1 MIKLMRIF
9 QYAYLVIGILFLV
22 EGVLAFNK
30 NRERALFMF
39 GFAIF
44 IILIFF
50 FKRRFTKK
58 IEKRNAQK

>member
-1 MIKLMRIF
+1 MSKLWKIF
-9 QYAYLVIGILFLV
+9 QYGYLIVGAIFLV

-30 NRERALFMF
+30 SRERAYLMF

-50 FKRRFTKK
+50 FKRHFRKK
-58 IEKRNAQK
+58 IEKRNAQN

>member
-1 MIKLMRIF
+1 MNKLWKIL
-9 QYAYLVIGILFLV
+9 QYGYLVVGAIFFIEGI
-22 EGVLAFNK
+22 LAFNK
-30 NRERALFMF
+30 QRERAYFMF

-50 FKRRFTKK
+50 FKRHFRKK